1 MKSIINK
8 ILKNN
13 SNLVQKFNSFIDIQK
28 NFEVRKLFESVL
40 EYSENSEIRFVG
52 GCLRKIVTKEIID
65 DIDLATNLNPEEVI
79 KCLKKNKIAF
89 LETGKDHGTI
99 TAIINKQKFEITSLR
114 KDLFTDGRHA
124 KVQFSDNW
132 LEDASRRDFTINCIY
147 SDIDGNLYD
156 PFNGKTDLVNGK
168 IVFIG
173 EAEKRIKEDYLRILR
188 YIRFFI
194 NYSKIDHEPKVKRI
208 IRQNINGVIN
218 LSKERLIN
226 ELKKIVLSK
235 GFLKLT
241 KDEFCLEIILLI
253 FPQLK
258 NIKIFSS
265 LNSYALENYF
275 SKDFIFL
282 LSLMIIDETD
292 NVDYFLYKFNLS
304 NQEKKRII
312 FLKNMFSKKTID
324 NTFSEKNLLK
334 ILYYY
339 GKINLEDMIN
349 FQIYKSKKIDSK
361 IIKLKDIFNKK
372 NTPVFPVK
380 ANQLIEKYKLEENK
394 ILGQKLKEIE
404 EIWVNNSF
412 KITEDEIE
420 KVVKN

>member
-1 MKSIINK
+1 
-8 ILKNN
+8 
-13 SNLVQKFNSFIDIQK
+13 
-28 NFEVRKLFESVL
+28 
-40 EYSENSEIRFVG
+40 
-52 GCLRKIVTKEIID
+52 
-65 DIDLATNLNPEEVI
+65 
-79 KCLKKNKIAF
+79 
-89 LETGKDHGTI
+89 
-99 TAIINKQKFEITSLR
+99 
-114 KDLFTDGRHA
+114 
-124 KVQFSDNW
+124 
-132 LEDASRRDFTINCIY
+132 
-147 SDIDGNLYD
+147 
-156 PFNGKTDLVNGK
+156 
-168 IVFIG
+168 
-173 EAEKRIKEDYLRILR
+173 
-188 YIRFFI
+188 
-194 NYSKIDHEPKVKRI
+194 
-208 IRQNINGVIN
+208 
-218 LSKERLIN
+218 
-226 ELKKIVLSK
+226 
-235 GFLKLT
+235 
-241 KDEFCLEIILLI
+241 
-253 FPQLK
+253 
-258 NIKIFSS
+258 
-265 LNSYALENYF
+265 
-275 SKDFIFL
+275 
-282 LSLMIIDETD
+282 MIIDETD